1 MPRRI
6 VFNFLFSVFFISLS
20 DISVIAQTRDGST
33 TQNGFNLE
41 LSDQLGGIYYQDPL
55 GIQLS
60 SRLLPFE
67 GTIDTDSYELGPN
80 DLISITINSA
90 KPVFLRM
97 LVVNPQG
104 EVMLPLVGLVKVGGL
119 TITAAEEYIKEVSSN
134 SFKNHTV
141 NLTIENPRPVIIHI
155 TGGVPYPGKYIVPAQ
170 SRVDQAIF
178 SSITSGNRDISK
190 SVVNSSDFLK
200 NNNFSFRKILIERN
214 GKMFTADLID
224 FFRNGN
230 FESNPHVK
238 TGDLIRISKLDP
250 EAPKISIS
258 GAVLEDAE
266 IEFLEGDTPERLL
279 RIGGGFEDGADQS
292 KLFVFRKSGDSVDRL
307 EILFNDWSSFKLE
320 PNDRVVA
327 VFNNDIDASAS
338 AWVHGEVEIPGNFPI
353 TSGKTTALELL
364 GYAGNL
370 TSMALPKAAYLMRRG
385 GWRNEI
391 PNKFNADLM
400 KRTSDQVVQGLEYFD
415 VETQLSRNRVFIDLN
430 NQAQLQNLQ
439 IFDGDRLYVP
449 RDEQTVFVFGQINNP
464 GYYPFEQNKTV
475 NQYISDAGG
484 FSFSADQDRIF
495 VIKAGNA
502 TWFSPKE
509 TNLESGDRIF
519 IDRNPVEELN
529 ALRAFEIQKQQ
540 LKNQRTQL
548 IMTGITTI
556 TGIITT
562 YVAIRNIQN

>member
-1 MPRRI
+1 MPRKLI
-6 VFNFLFSVFFISLS
+6 FCLLPFIFFILLFSTYST
-20 DISVIAQTRDGST
+20 AQSRDGSAS
-33 TQNGFNLE
+33 QNGFNLD

-67 GTIDTDSYELGPN
+67 GTIDPNVYQLGPN

-90 KPVFLRM
+90 KSVFLRM

-104 EVMLPLVGLVKVGGL
+104 EVMLPLVGLVKIGGL
-119 TITAAEEYIKEVSSN
+119 TISEAEKHIKKVSSD

-141 NLTIENPRPVIIHI
+141 NLTVENPRPVIIHVA
-155 TGGVPYPGKYIVPAQ
+155 GGVPYPGKYIVPAQ

-200 NNNFSFRKILIERN
+200 NHNFSFRKILIERN
-214 GKMFTADLID
+214 GNTISADLID

-230 FESNPHVK
+230 FDSNPYVK
-238 TGDLIRISKLDP
+238 TGDLIRVSKIGP
-250 EAPKISIS
+250 ETPKVSIS
-258 GAVLEDAE
+258 GAVLEDIE
-266 IEFLEGDTPERLL
+266 IEFLENDTPEKLL

-292 KLFVFRKSGDSVDRL
+292 KLYVFRKSEATVDRI
-307 EILFNDWSSFKLE
+307 EIPFDKWSTFKLE

-327 VFNNDIDASAS
+327 AFNIDTDASAS
-338 AWVHGEVEIPGNFPI
+338 AWVYGEVEVPGNFPI
-353 TSGKTTALELL
+353 TSGQTTALQLL

-370 TSMALPKAAYLMRRG
+370 TNRALPKAAYLMRSG

-400 KRTSDQVVQGLEYFD
+400 KRTSDQLVQGLEYFD
-415 VETQLSRNRVFIDLN
+415 AETQLSRNKVFIDLN
-430 NQAQLQNLQ
+430 DQVQLQNLQ

-464 GYYPFEQNKTV
+464 GYYPFEQDKPV
-475 NQYISDAGG
+475 NQYIRDAGG
-484 FSFSADQDRIF
+484 FSLSADENRIF

-529 ALRAFEIQKQQ
+529 ALRTFEIQKQQ
-540 LKNQRTQL
+540 LKNQRAQL

-562 YVAIRNIQN
+562 YVAIRRL